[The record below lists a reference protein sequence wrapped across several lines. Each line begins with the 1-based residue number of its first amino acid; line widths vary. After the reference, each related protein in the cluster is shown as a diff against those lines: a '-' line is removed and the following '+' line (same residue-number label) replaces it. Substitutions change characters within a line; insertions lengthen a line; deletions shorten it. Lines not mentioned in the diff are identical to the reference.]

1 MAPDVIAGNMKFCDF
16 GISHYF
22 NAPFIYQLW
31 IGHVHYAEYKWLFYS
46 INI

>member
-22 NAPFIYQLW
+22 NAVMNWPCTLCRIQIIILQY
-31 IGHVHYAEYKWLFYS
+31 
-46 INI
+46 